1 MGQVTPWRYSSTGN
15 ESTERATGRYPWSR
29 FLFDPPP
36 RPPNASNLLFDIHSR
51 YSLHETGFFHESTC
65 RHNPLRL
72 PPDLVVDGASCHLGR
87 FYDSTIGV
95 RVRARK
101 SRGGGADGR
110 GARYRA
116 VCRVSG
122 NVSCLA
128 GGCRLSGM
136 YSVLVRS
143 LASCRD

>member
-15 ESTERATGRYPWSR
+15 ESTERATGRYPLVSLPLR
-29 FLFDPPP
+29 P
-36 RPPNASNLLFDIHSR
+36 PPNASNLLFDIHSR

-87 FYDSTIGV
+87 FHDSTIGV

-101 SRGGGADGR
+101 SRGGGRTEGGHGIEPSAGYRGMFLALLGVVAYRECIVCWSGR
-110 GARYRA
+110 
-116 VCRVSG
+116 
-122 NVSCLA
+122 
-128 GGCRLSGM
+128 
-136 YSVLVRS
+136 
-143 LASCRD
+143 

>member
-29 FLFDPPP
+29 FLFDPPPP

-101 SRGGGADGR
+101 SRGGGHGIEPSAGYRGMFLALLGVVAYRECIVCWSGR
-110 GARYRA
+110 
-116 VCRVSG
+116 
-122 NVSCLA
+122 
-128 GGCRLSGM
+128 
-136 YSVLVRS
+136 
-143 LASCRD
+143 